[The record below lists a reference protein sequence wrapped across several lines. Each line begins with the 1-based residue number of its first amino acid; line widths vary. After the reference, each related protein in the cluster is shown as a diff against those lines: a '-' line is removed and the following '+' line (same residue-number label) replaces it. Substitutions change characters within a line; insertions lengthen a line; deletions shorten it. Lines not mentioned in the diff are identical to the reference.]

1 MVHYEVGLYSG
12 SDGLEVSMLDFYSD
26 DTCSSLGAV
35 NMHFSV
41 KCYLKG
47 TKMRKKRPELVH
59 SIRLKDEQS

>member
-41 KCYLKG
+41 KCYLEG
-47 TKMRKKRPELVH
+47 TKMRK
-59 SIRLKDEQS
+59 